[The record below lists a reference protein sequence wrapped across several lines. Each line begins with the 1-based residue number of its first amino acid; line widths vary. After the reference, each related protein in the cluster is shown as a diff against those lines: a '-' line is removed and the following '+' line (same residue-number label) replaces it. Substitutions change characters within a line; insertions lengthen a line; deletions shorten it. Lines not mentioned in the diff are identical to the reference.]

1 MYKNKKKETA
11 MENQKNKLTEEEVRL
26 MEEKKHVI
34 QAVNS
39 DPNVASSP
47 LPPNMLDKVYKEI
60 RANEAERA
68 IRAIDAELMKA
79 GVPLEEDTDEEEDD
93 EEIGVAEAQTDAETI
108 FSAEDKELIRLGR
121 IYKRRKKLHRYLVAV
136 AAIVCVLA
144 FGITSMGGPKKVF
157 EKFNWTLAGRE
168 QTNVDSDGDDVVQ
181 MDDVKEDEVYQ
192 EIEDKYGFLAVR
204 PVYLPED
211 VVLLDVQMG
220 DEIQGIHI
228 NYGVGKKVSLSYFIR
243 PNYRKSSYSTDM
255 EDKIIDE
262 YNFQNEMLEISVKQY
277 SIEEE
282 NNNRWSAEFS
292 YNDVNYFLVAMD
304 MEKQEFEKM
313 LENLIFS

>member
-1 MYKNKKKETA
+1 

-39 DPNVASSP
+39 DPNVANSP

-79 GVPLEEDTDEEEDD
+79 GVPLEEDADEEEDD
-93 EEIGVAEAQTDAETI
+93 EEIGVAEAKAAAENI

-121 IYKRRKKLHRYLVAV
+121 IYKKRKKLHRYLVA
-136 AAIVCVLA
+136 AAAVVCVLG

-157 EKFNWTLAGRE
+157 EAFELFPTGRN
-168 QTNVDSDGDDVVQ
+168 QTQINSDDDV
-181 MDDVKEDEVYQ
+181 EVVETITEEEVFQ
-192 EIEDKYGFLAVR
+192 QIEDKFGFWAVR

-211 VVLLDVQMG
+211 VVLLETSMG
-220 DEIQGIHI
+220 DEIQGIHLL
-228 NYGVGKKVSLSYFIR
+228 YGTNQEANISYHIR
-243 PNYRKSSYSTDM
+243 PNYRESSWGKDIEDELLKEEHMTVSDVDICLKQYRVDENTERWLVGFEYNNASYSMLIMDL
-255 EDKIIDE
+255 EEVEIEKI
-262 YNFQNEMLEISVKQY
+262 V
-277 SIEEE
+277 
-282 NNNRWSAEFS
+282 
-292 YNDVNYFLVAMD
+292 
-304 MEKQEFEKM
+304 
-313 LENLIFS
+313 ENLFFS

>member
-1 MYKNKKKETA
+1 

-26 MEEKKHVI
+26 MEEKKHI
-34 QAVNS
+34 MQAVNN
-39 DPNVASSP
+39 DPNVANSP

-93 EEIGVAEAQTDAETI
+93 EEIGVAEAKADAENI

-121 IYKRRKKLHRYLVAV
+121 IYKKRKKLHRYLVAV

-168 QTNVDSDGDDVVQ
+168 QTNVDSDNDDVVQ
-181 MDDVKEDEVYQ
+181 MSDVKEDEVY
-192 EIEDKYGFLAVR
+192 E
-204 PVYLPED
+204 
-211 VVLLDVQMG
+211 
-220 DEIQGIHI
+220 
-228 NYGVGKKVSLSYFIR
+228 
-243 PNYRKSSYSTDM
+243 
-255 EDKIIDE
+255 
-262 YNFQNEMLEISVKQY
+262 
-277 SIEEE
+277 
-282 NNNRWSAEFS
+282 
-292 YNDVNYFLVAMD
+292 
-304 MEKQEFEKM
+304 
-313 LENLIFS
+313 

>member
-1 MYKNKKKETA
+1 

-39 DPNVASSP
+39 DPNVANSP

-93 EEIGVAEAQTDAETI
+93 EEIGVAEAKADAENI

-121 IYKRRKKLHRYLVAV
+121 IYKKRKKLHRYLVAV
-136 AAIVCVLA
+136 AAIACVLA

-168 QTNVDSDGDDVVQ
+168 QTNVDSDNEDVVQ
-181 MDDVKEDEVYQ
+181 MDDVKEDEVYEQ
-192 EIEDKYGFLAVR
+192 IEDKYGFY
-204 PVYLPED
+204 PVKPIYLPEGIT
-211 VVLLDVQMG
+211 LLETNMG
-220 DEIQGIHI
+220 DEIQGIHLI
-228 NYGVGKKVSLSYFIR
+228 YGTIEEAKISCHIR
-243 PNYRKSSYSTDM
+243 PNYRESSWGKDIEDELLKEEHMTVSDVDIYLKQYRVDGTTERWLVGFEYNNVSYSM
-255 EDKIIDE
+255 MI
-262 YNFQNEMLEISVKQY
+262 NG
-277 SIEEE
+277 IEESE
-282 NNNRWSAEFS
+282 I
-292 YNDVNYFLVAMD
+292 
-304 MEKQEFEKM
+304 EKIV
-313 LENLIFS
+313 ENLIFS

>member
-1 MYKNKKKETA
+1 

-39 DPNVASSP
+39 DPNVANSP

-79 GVPLEEDTDEEEDD
+79 GVPLEEDADEEEDD
-93 EEIGVAEAQTDAETI
+93 EEIGVAEAKADAENI

-121 IYKRRKKLHRYLVAV
+121 IYKKRKKLHRYLVAV

-144 FGITSMGGPKKVF
+144 FGITSIGGPKKVF

-168 QTNVDSDGDDVVQ
+168 QTNVDSDDDDVVQ
-181 MDDVKEDEVYQ
+181 MGDVKEDEVYQ
-192 EIEDKYGFLAVR
+192 EIEDKFGFYPVR
-204 PVYLPED
+204 ITYLPKKVEF
-211 VVLLDVQMG
+211 LEASLG
-220 DEIQGIHI
+220 EEIQGI
-228 NYGVGKKVSLSYFIR
+228 NMLYGKGDEVKLTYVIR
-243 PNYRKSSYSTDM
+243 PNYKTSSLGKDIEDNLVKEYVEETEHAVIYMRKFLVENT
-255 EDKIIDE
+255 
-262 YNFQNEMLEISVKQY
+262 
-277 SIEEE
+277 EE
-282 NNNRWSAEFS
+282 RWSVQFE
-292 YNDVNYFLVAMD
+292 YQEVAYSMLIMD
-304 MEKQEFEKM
+304 SNESEVKKIV
-313 LENLIFS
+313 ENLFFS

>member
-1 MYKNKKKETA
+1 

-39 DPNVASSP
+39 DPNVANSP
-47 LPPNMLDKVYKEI
+47 LPPSMLDKVYKEI

-93 EEIGVAEAQTDAETI
+93 EEIGVAEAQADAETI

-121 IYKRRKKLHRYLVAV
+121 IYKKRKKLQRYLVAV

-181 MDDVKEDEVYQ
+181 MGDVKEDEVYQ
-192 EIEDKYGFLAVR
+192 EIEDRYGFTPVKPLYR
-204 PVYLPED
+204 PEG
-211 VVLLDVQMG
+211 VVLLESAIG
-220 DEIQGIHI
+220 DEIQGIHLT
-228 NYGVGKKVSLSYFIR
+228 YGVNQEVNISYHIR
-243 PNYRKSSYSTDM
+243 PNYRNGSWGKDIEDELLKEEHMTVNDVDVCLRQYQVDENTERWLVGFEYNNVSYSM
-255 EDKIIDE
+255 MI
-262 YNFQNEMLEISVKQY
+262 NG
-277 SIEEE
+277 IEE
-282 NNNRWSAEFS
+282 AEI
-292 YNDVNYFLVAMD
+292 
-304 MEKQEFEKM
+304 EKIV
-313 LENLIFS
+313 ENLIFS

>member
-1 MYKNKKKETA
+1 

-39 DPNVASSP
+39 DPNVANSP

-93 EEIGVAEAQTDAETI
+93 EEIGVAEAKADAETI

-121 IYKRRKKLHRYLVAV
+121 IYKKRKKLHRYLVAV

-168 QTNVDSDGDDVVQ
+168 QTNVDSDNDDVVQ
-181 MDDVKEDEVYQ
+181 MSDVKEDEVYQ
-192 EIEDKYGFLAVR
+192 EIEDRYGFTPVKPLYR
-204 PVYLPED
+204 PEGVI
-211 VVLLDVQMG
+211 LLESTIG
-220 DEIQGIHI
+220 DEIQ
-228 NYGVGKKVSLSYFIR
+228 
-243 PNYRKSSYSTDM
+243 
-255 EDKIIDE
+255 
-262 YNFQNEMLEISVKQY
+262 
-277 SIEEE
+277 
-282 NNNRWSAEFS
+282 
-292 YNDVNYFLVAMD
+292 
-304 MEKQEFEKM
+304 
-313 LENLIFS
+313 

>member
-1 MYKNKKKETA
+1 

-39 DPNVASSP
+39 DPNVANSP

-79 GVPLEEDTDEEEDD
+79 GVPLEEDADEEEDD
-93 EEIGVAEAQTDAETI
+93 EEIGVAEAKADAETI

-121 IYKRRKKLHRYLVAV
+121 IYKKRKKLHRYLVAV

-168 QTNVDSDGDDVVQ
+168 QTNVDSDNDDVVQ
-181 MDDVKEDEVYQ
+181 MGDVKEDEVYEQ
-192 EIEDKYGFLAVR
+192 IEDKFGFY
-204 PVYLPED
+204 PVKPIYRPED
-211 VVLLDVQMG
+211 VVLLEATIG
-220 DEIQGIHI
+220 DEIQGI
-228 NYGVGKKVSLSYFIR
+228 NMLYGKEDEVKLTYVIR
-243 PNYRKSSYSTDM
+243 PNYKTSSIGKDIEDDFM
-255 EDKIIDE
+255 EE
-262 YNFQNEMLEISVKQY
+262 Y
-277 SIEEE
+277 IEETE
-282 NNNRWSAEFS
+282 HTVIYMRKYLIEGSEERWSIQFEYKEVFYSMLIMDSNEAE
-292 YNDVNYFLVAMD
+292 VKKIV
-304 MEKQEFEKM
+304 
-313 LENLIFS
+313 ENLIFS

>member
-1 MYKNKKKETA
+1 

-39 DPNVASSP
+39 DPNVANSP

-79 GVPLEEDTDEEEDD
+79 GVPLEEDADEEEDD
-93 EEIGVAEAQTDAETI
+93 EEIGVAEAKADAETI

-121 IYKRRKKLHRYLVAV
+121 IYKKRKKLHRYLVAV

-144 FGITSMGGPKKVF
+144 FGITSIGGPKKVF

-168 QTNVDSDGDDVVQ
+168 QTNVDSDDDDVVQ
-181 MDDVKEDEVYQ
+181 MGDVKEDEVYQ
-192 EIEDKYGFLAVR
+192 EIEDKFGFYPVR
-204 PVYLPED
+204 ITYLPKKVEF
-211 VVLLDVQMG
+211 LEASLG
-220 DEIQGIHI
+220 EEIQGI
-228 NYGVGKKVSLSYFIR
+228 NMLYGKGDEVKLTYVIR
-243 PNYRKSSYSTDM
+243 PNYKTSSLGKDIEDNLVKEYVEETEHAVIYMRKFLVENT
-255 EDKIIDE
+255 
-262 YNFQNEMLEISVKQY
+262 
-277 SIEEE
+277 EE
-282 NNNRWSAEFS
+282 RWSVQFE
-292 YNDVNYFLVAMD
+292 YQEVAYSMLIMD
-304 MEKQEFEKM
+304 SNESEVKKIV
-313 LENLIFS
+313 ENLFFS

>member
-1 MYKNKKKETA
+1 

-39 DPNVASSP
+39 DPNVANSP

-79 GVPLEEDTDEEEDD
+79 GVPLEEDADEEEDN
-93 EEIGVAEAQTDAETI
+93 EEIGVAEAKADAENI

-121 IYKRRKKLHRYLVAV
+121 IYKKRKKLHRYLVAV

-144 FGITSMGGPKKVF
+144 FGITSIGGPKKVF

-168 QTNVDSDGDDVVQ
+168 QTNVDSDNDDVVQ
-181 MDDVKEDEVYQ
+181 MGDVKEDEVYQ
-192 EIEDKYGFLAVR
+192 EIEDKYGFAPVKPLYR
-204 PVYLPED
+204 PEGVE
-211 VVLLDVQMG
+211 LLEVNIG
-220 DEIQGIHI
+220 DEIQGIHLT
-228 NYGVGKKVSLSYFIR
+228 YGVNQEANISYHIR
-243 PNYRKSSYSTDM
+243 PNYRDGSWGKDIEDELLKEEHMTVSDVDICLKQYRVDEKTERWLVGFEYNNASYSMLIMDL
-255 EDKIIDE
+255 EEAEIEKI
-262 YNFQNEMLEISVKQY
+262 V
-277 SIEEE
+277 
-282 NNNRWSAEFS
+282 
-292 YNDVNYFLVAMD
+292 
-304 MEKQEFEKM
+304 
-313 LENLIFS
+313 ENLIFS

>member
-1 MYKNKKKETA
+1 

-39 DPNVASSP
+39 DPNVANSP
-47 LPPNMLDKVYKEI
+47 LPPSMLDKVYKEI

-93 EEIGVAEAQTDAETI
+93 EEIGVAEAKADAETI

-121 IYKRRKKLHRYLVAV
+121 IYKKRKKLHRYLVAV

-168 QTNVDSDGDDVVQ
+168 QTNVDSDNDDVVQ
-181 MDDVKEDEVYQ
+181 MSDVKEDEVYQ

-211 VVLLDVQMG
+211 VVLLEANMG
-220 DEIQGIHI
+220 DEIQGINI
-228 NYGVGKKVSLSYFIR
+228 LYGKEGEVKLTYVIR
-243 PNYRKSSYSTDM
+243 PNYKTSSIGKDIEDDFLEEYIEETDHTVIYMRKYLIDDSEERWSIQFEYKEVSYSMLVM
-255 EDKIIDE
+255 ESNEAEVNKI
-262 YNFQNEMLEISVKQY
+262 V
-277 SIEEE
+277 
-282 NNNRWSAEFS
+282 
-292 YNDVNYFLVAMD
+292 
-304 MEKQEFEKM
+304 
-313 LENLIFS
+313 ENLIFS

>member
-1 MYKNKKKETA
+1 

-39 DPNVASSP
+39 DPNVANSP

-93 EEIGVAEAQTDAETI
+93 EEIGVAEAKADAENI

-121 IYKRRKKLHRYLVAV
+121 IYKKRKKLHRYLVAV

-168 QTNVDSDGDDVVQ
+168 QTNVDSDNEDVVQ
-181 MDDVKEDEVYQ
+181 MDDVKEDEVYEQ
-192 EIEDKYGFLAVR
+192 IEDKYGFY
-204 PVYLPED
+204 PVKPIYLPEGIT
-211 VVLLDVQMG
+211 LLETNMG
-220 DEIQGIHI
+220 DEIQGIHLI
-228 NYGVGKKVSLSYFIR
+228 YGTIEEAKISCHIR
-243 PNYRKSSYSTDM
+243 PNYRESSWGKDIEDELLKEEHMTVSDVDIYLKQYRVDGTTERWLVGFEYNNVSYSM
-255 EDKIIDE
+255 MI
-262 YNFQNEMLEISVKQY
+262 NG
-277 SIEEE
+277 IEESE
-282 NNNRWSAEFS
+282 I
-292 YNDVNYFLVAMD
+292 
-304 MEKQEFEKM
+304 EKIV
-313 LENLIFS
+313 ENLIFS